1 MHGEIFCDDVAPQID
16 AGAAGTISVLEF
28 DMAERCRSAGAVA
41 DLDREQSSSVVA
53 VDNGRVHFWVA
64 LGEGGFV
71 AGKATQ
77 YVGCVVEGVGKF
89 GIGIAAVNSLLHPNV
104 TVYKLVEP
112 CCSIEVAVAVF
123 PTGSVP
129 LPFGRHEEVGEVTV
143 PARGVDVDDHFVL
156 GGESHHGSEGVESVG
171 IAAPTPVEVVLV
183 ALVVAVKH
191 KGVTTFVGEARVFDG
206 PSVVDFVD
214 DEIVEEP

>member
-1 MHGEIFCDDVAPQID
+1 
-16 AGAAGTISVLEF
+16 
-28 DMAERCRSAGAVA
+28 MAERCRSAGAVA

-89 GIGIAAVNSLLHPNV
+89 GIGIAAVDSLLHPNV

-129 LPFGRHEEVGEVTV
+129 LPFGAGT
-143 PARGVDVDDHFVL
+143 
-156 GGESHHGSEGVESVG
+156 S
-171 IAAPTPVEVVLV
+171 I
-183 ALVVAVKH
+183 
-191 KGVTTFVGEARVFDG
+191 FDG

-214 DEIVEEP
+214 DEVAPLSVVVEGGAGVVFCFGIAEIEEGFRHFAGLGTAA